1 MELSQLSMLSLMIVL
16 LQLELISVLVIGM
29 QVRMDEELEH
39 QEEVDFVIEMTDV
52 HITMIGKVNILLEE
66 VHDVTRTLV

>member
-1 MELSQLSMLSLMIVL
+1 MEYSRLSMLSLMIVL
-16 LQLELISVLVIGM
+16 LQLELITVLVIGM

>member
-39 QEEVDFVIEMTDV
+39 QEEVDFVIEMMDV